1 MKQPDFN
8 AVPVYHCDVVDNG
21 KVMFSCLMNSKAWSK
36 TIENNVIWEYTE
48 NGRVVEHSVCGFV
61 PVTEEAQIDDE
72 NNIIILK
79 MRTQNKVC
87 ESKNIPLSDVLKTL
101 EATIQQRKRDMP
113 ENSYTTHLF
122 QKGDEKIL
130 KKLGEETI
138 EIILAHD
145 NKNEIV
151 YESAD
156 VLYHLMVYL
165 VSKGIPFDT
174 VLEELRN
181 RM

>member
-8 AVPVYHCDVVDNG
+8 AVPVYRCEVVNNG
-21 KVMFSCLMNSKAWSK
+21 QTIFSCLINSKAWSK
-36 TIENNVIWEYTE
+36 TIENNVVWEYTE
-48 NGRVVEHSVCGFV
+48 NGRVVEHLVQGFI
-61 PVTEEAQIDDE
+61 PITEEVEIDNR
-72 NNIIILK
+72 NNTIVLK
-79 MRTQNKVC
+79 MKKQNEVC
-87 ESKNIPLSDVLKTL
+87 ESKDIPLSDVLKVL
-101 EATIQQRKRDMP
+101 EATIRQRKRDMP

-122 QKGDEKIL
+122 QKGEEKIL

-138 EIILAHD
+138 EVILARD
-145 NKNEIV
+145 NENETI

-156 VLYHLMVYL
+156 VLYHLMVYF
-165 VSKGIPFDT
+165 VSKGIPFDK

>member
-1 MKQPDFN
+1 MKQLDFN
-8 AVPVYHCDVVDNG
+8 AVPVYHCEVVDND
-21 KVMFSCLMNSKAWSK
+21 KILFTCLMNSKAWSK

-48 NGRVVEHSVCGFV
+48 NGRVVEHSVPGFV
-61 PVTEEAQIDDE
+61 PMTHEAVITDDK
-72 NNIIILK
+72 IILK
-79 MRTQNKVC
+79 LKKQSGVSEN
-87 ESKNIPLSDVLKTL
+87 KNIPLSDVLKAL
-101 EATIQQRKRDMP
+101 EATIRQRKHDMP

-122 QKGDEKIL
+122 QKGEEKIL

-138 EIILAHD
+138 EVILAHD
-145 NKNEIV
+145 SENETI

-165 VSKGIPFDT
+165 VSKGIPFDK

>member
-8 AVPVYHCDVVDNG
+8 AIPVYHCEITDGDKNIY
-21 KVMFSCLMNSKAWSK
+21 SCMMNSKAWSK

-48 NGRVVEHSVCGFV
+48 NGRVVEHLIEGFS
-61 PVTEEAQIDDE
+61 PVTEDVVI
-72 NNIIILK
+72 NNDKIIIKLK
-79 MRTQNKVC
+79 KNSSNAC
-87 ESKNIPLSDVLKTL
+87 EDKIMPLSDVLKAL
-101 EATIQQRKRDMP
+101 EATIRQRKQDMP

-122 QKGDEKIL
+122 QKGEEKIL

-138 EIILAHD
+138 EVILARND
-145 NKNEIV
+145 LAETI

-165 VSKGIPFDT
+165 VSKEIPFDK